1 MQAIVT
7 KYIGPSNVKGSRVK
21 AACQAKSIILNWDDA
36 HNSYLNHC
44 MAAKTLATKLGWFG
58 HWVAGG
64 LPDGSTA
71 WVETRLADRE
81 DHDYFTV
88 EPVQ

>member
-7 KYIGPSNVKGSRVK
+7 KYLRPSNVKGSRIK
-21 AACQAKSIILNWDDA
+21 AACQAGSITLHWDDA
-36 HNSYLNHC
+36 LNSDQNHC
-44 MAAKTLATKLGWFG
+44 GAAKALATKLGWFG

-71 WVETRLADRE
+71 WVENSLADRE
-81 DHDYFTV
+81 HRDYFTV
-88 EPVQ
+88 EAK

>member
-7 KYIGPSNVKGSRVK
+7 KYISPSNVKGSRVK

-36 HNSYLNHC
+36 LNADQNHC
-44 MAAKTLATKLGWFG
+44 VAAKALATKLGWFG
-58 HWVAGG
+58 HWVGG
-64 LPDGSTA
+64 KLPDISTA

-81 DHDYFTV
+81 DRDYFTV
-88 EPVQ
+88 EPK